1 MFGGKNHVGI
11 DREHGFVRRFAITH
25 AAAHD
30 GGQLGALLDPDNTA
44 SGVWADTAS
53 RSAANLDLLDR
64 RGLKPEFQRAKPRR
78 RPMPRH
84 VARGNAHRARVRA
97 KVEHV
102 FAAQKHRFELV
113 IRTVGLARATA
124 KLALANL
131 AYNFTRLAW
140 IQASCRRMTPQAA
153 RRPLIDGRSNTETA
167 TPTPTGAPTPLSLPT
182 PRPNP
187 PQNHVLRS
195 CP

>member
-1 MFGGKNHVGI
+1 MFAYKNHVGT
-11 DREHGFVRRFAITH
+11 DRTHGFIRRSTVTH

-30 GGQLGALLDPDNTA
+30 GDQLGALLDPDNTA
-44 SGVWADTAS
+44 SGVWADTAY

-84 VARGNAHRARVRA
+84 VARGRRARVPA

-102 FAAQKHRFELV
+102 FAAQKHRLV

-131 AYNFTRLAW
+131 AY
-140 IQASCRRMTPQAA
+140 
-153 RRPLIDGRSNTETA
+153 ETA
-167 TPTPTGAPTPLSLPT
+167 TPTPTDAPTPLSLPT
-182 PRPNP
+182 PRPKPAAMNGKTP
-187 PQNHVLRS
+187 CAYVP
-195 CP
+195 